1 MRARILMVLVAVLPV
16 LMVSSAALYCWD
28 ILRAP

>member
-1 MRARILMVLVAVLPV
+1 MRARLLMVLVAALPV
-16 LMVSSAALYCWD
+16 LMVSSAVLYCWD

>member
-1 MRARILMVLVAVLPV
+1 MRARVLMVLVAVLPV
-16 LMVSSAALYCWD
+16 LMVSGAALYCWD